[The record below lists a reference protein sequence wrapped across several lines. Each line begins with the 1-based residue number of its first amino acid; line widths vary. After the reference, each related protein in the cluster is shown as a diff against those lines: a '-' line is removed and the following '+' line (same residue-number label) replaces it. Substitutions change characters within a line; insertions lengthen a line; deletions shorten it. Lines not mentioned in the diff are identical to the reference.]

1 MEARIIKTKGKDI
14 VEDISVNFDK
24 TDYEILNRMWA
35 RSDGICI
42 REWTPCEYITQNPKE
57 KIILKAQIGEHWINV
72 EAHCVEIRVVYAR
85 NKKGQRLISFLYSFD
100 YSKENDADAG
110 TIGASIKQIE

>member
-24 TDYEILNRMWA
+24 TDYEILN
-35 RSDGICI
+35 S
-42 REWTPCEYITQNPKE
+42 
-57 KIILKAQIGEHWINV
+57 
-72 EAHCVEIRVVYAR
+72 VYAR